1 MTWIIDTK
9 SNRLLSARLA
19 AGLVSAMLVLGTSA
33 VPAYADRDGDGL
45 YHQNWNRGYYPGPA
59 VVYGSPYGQPYYGQ
73 AYYGQPYYGGSY
85 YGPAYYPPRVYGP
98 GIGISVPGVSIGI
111 Q

>member
-9 SNRLLSARLA
+9 SKRLLSARLA
-19 AGLVSAMLVLGTSA
+19 AGLVSAMLVLGTFA

-45 YHQNWNRGYYPGPA
+45 YRQNWNRGYYPGSA
-59 VVYGSPYGQPYYGQ
+59 VVYGAPYGQP
-73 AYYGQPYYGGSY
+73 YYGQPYYGGSY